1 MGQKRRYPQPT
12 AHSLQPTIHSLQPT
26 CHTGSM
32 DGKRFTVAI
41 TGASGSAFGV
51 AVLRRLAANEDV
63 TEVALLLSPTGK
75 RCLTDET
82 GLTVKDLCAI
92 SPKITHHD
100 ERNLG
105 AAISSGSYRQDGMAL
120 VPCSAGALGRIAS
133 GISESL
139 VSRAA
144 DVCLKERRPLVLC
157 LRETPLNRIHLE
169 NMLRVHDAGAIVM
182 PIMPG
187 FYTKPSGLEDLFDT
201 FATRVLDQI
210 GISEPDS
217 RRWTG

>member
-1 MGQKRRYPQPT
+1 M
-12 AHSLQPTIHSLQPT
+12 S
-26 CHTGSM
+26 
-32 DGKRFTVAI
+32 GKRFTVAI

-51 AVLRRLAANEDV
+51 SVLRRLVANENV
-63 TEVALLLSPTGK
+63 TEVALLLSATGK
-75 RCLTDET
+75 RCLLDET
-82 GLTVKDLCAI
+82 GLAVKDLCAI
-92 SPKITHHD
+92 SPKIMHHD

-133 GISESL
+133 GTSEGL

-187 FYTKPSGLEDLFDT
+187 FYSSPSCLDDLFDT
-201 FATRVLDQI
+201 FATRVLDQL
-210 GISEPDS
+210 GLAEPDP
-217 RRWTG
+217 RRWRG